1 MARSASW
8 CVALPCLTLFHS
20 AVTAAARVKQAFQ
33 INDSVQCETA
43 EQALNPRHLQTR
55 KCLDG
60 HAERLV
66 RLEGVIVLLL
76 FLFGFMCYRVRI
88 CDCLRC
94 CACTP
99 SLTTFSRQSFFY
111 LCRRIK
117 SSIKLSSAVHPM
129 LTAAAAAEAEE
140 GTHTAGAPALKGR
153 PRGRA
158 ANRSALEVLTAQAA
172 IVPAV
177 DS

>member
-1 MARSASW
+1 MTATARA
-8 CVALPCLTLFHS
+8 
-20 AVTAAARVKQAFQ
+20 KQAFQ

-55 KCLDG
+55 KCLNG

-66 RLEGVIVLLL
+66 RLEGMIVLLL
-76 FLFGFMCYRVRI
+76 FLFGFICYRVRLFAPLRVHA
-88 CDCLRC
+88 CLT
-94 CACTP
+94 A
-99 SLTTFSRQSFFY
+99 LTRQAFFY
-111 LCRRIK
+111 LCHRIK

-158 ANRSALEVLTAQAA
+158 ANRSALEVLAAQAA